1 MTESESYATPE
12 ATWAAI
18 RSAAQNGAAAV
29 GVQRATLQQLL
40 LFDRLL
46 ARVFDDDAQFVLKGG
61 TRMLAFIPRARATVD
76 IDLETAAASIDDA
89 VEDLDELLDRDIGDR
104 LRFVRVGRSAGTGS
118 ADQPNVTMVKLTYE
132 AVGTRQRV
140 KLDLAIHDR
149 AGTATVRAA
158 PGFRVPLGRAVPAPE
173 YVMITVEQ
181 QIADKVAAM
190 MEHHHGGDG
199 RSSRAKDLVDLA
211 LIAQNL
217 PCDAE
222 MLRDALHVQIATRR
236 LEPFVLIDSSDSI
249 QRTFAKVAKKAPDL
263 GLTWQQAEALTNRLV
278 GPVLDGS
285 VASGRWDPASGTW
298 VS

>member
-1 MTESESYATPE
+1 MTESESYATAE

-46 ARVFDDDAQFVLKGG
+46 ARVFDGDARFVLKGG

-89 VEDLDELLDRDIGDR
+89 VKDLDDLLQRDIGDR
-104 LRFVRVGRSAGTGS
+104 FHFVRVGRSAGAGS

-149 AGTATVRAA
+149 ASTATVRAA

-190 MEHHHGGDG
+190 MERSHGGDG

-217 PCDAE
+217 PCDAAA
-222 MLRDALHVQIATRR
+222 LR
-236 LEPFVLIDSSDSI
+236 
-249 QRTFAKVAKKAPDL
+249 
-263 GLTWQQAEALTNRLV
+263 
-278 GPVLDGS
+278 
-285 VASGRWDPASGTW
+285 
-298 VS
+298 